1 MPKEAK
7 QKNNRKSVRKVFE

>member
-7 QKNNRKSVRKVFE
+7 QKNNRKSARKVFE